1 MFDTLQDRLSE
12 VFKNLRGKSRLSE
25 ADLDATAREI
35 RLALLEADVNLGV
48 VKEFIANLKA
58 RAIGAEIH
66 KALNPSQQIIKIV
79 NDELVAILGGEARPG
94 HHGEQGDQRHGAL
107 HGAAAGPSGSQPG
120 PAPRR
125 HWSGCPA

>member
-25 ADLDATAREI
+25 ADIDATAREI

-58 RAIGAEIH
+58 RALGAEIH
-66 KALNPSQQIIKIV
+66 KALNPSQQIIKLV
-79 NDELVAILGGEARPG
+79 NEELVAILGGETRPLRFAKRPPTVIMLAG
-94 HHGEQGDQRHGAL
+94 LQGSGKTTL
-107 HGAAAGPSGSQPG
+107 AGKLGL
-120 PAPRR
+120 
-125 HWSGCPA
+125 WL

>member
-58 RAIGAEIH
+58 RA
-66 KALNPSQQIIKIV
+66 
-79 NDELVAILGGEARPG
+79 LGSE
-94 HHGEQGDQRHGAL
+94 
-107 HGAAAGPSGSQPG
+107 
-120 PAPRR
+120 
-125 HWSGCPA
+125 